1 MIDKIYNNQLD
12 ALLFSV
18 NQYSEDV
25 AGRLQYKLNVINEEE
40 NPTSLDTQLST
51 FVKENPSILKIVF
64 TDSAY
69 NSSDQLI
76 SQLLESNRQ
85 KIERLY
91 SFKKEKYNR
100 IEPVEFNNNNFLF
113 FVLDKPKAKDLCG
126 IMIDTDRFI
135 RDILSPKILSIAQ
148 NEFSIYVFNNEK
160 VYDFNAEG
168 LTNPR
173 SLAQQRKLLASSKLQ
188 SGY

>member
-40 NPTSLDTQLST
+40 NSTSLNTQLT
-51 FVKENPSILKIVF
+51 NFVKENPSILKIVF

-69 NSSDQLI
+69 NSSDLLI
-76 SQLLESNRQ
+76 SQLLKSNRQ

-91 SFKKEKYNR
+91 SFKKKN
-100 IEPVEFNNNNFLF
+100 I
-113 FVLDKPKAKDLCG
+113 
-126 IMIDTDRFI
+126 
-135 RDILSPKILSIAQ
+135 IALNQ
-148 NEFSIYVFNNEK
+148 
-160 VYDFNAEG
+160 
-168 LTNPR
+168 
-173 SLAQQRKLLASSKLQ
+173 
-188 SGY
+188 